1 MNAEFRLD
9 ENIPCAEC
17 GRFGAFPFDGVALC
31 GDCYEQRGS
40 CCPERAPVEET
51 NSETE
56 VESRETRPTSR

>member
-1 MNAEFRLD
+1 MNAEFRLN

-17 GRFGAFPFDGVALC
+17 GRFGAFPFDGIALC

-40 CCPERAPVEET
+40 CCPERTPAEKA

-56 VESRETRPTSR
+56 VE